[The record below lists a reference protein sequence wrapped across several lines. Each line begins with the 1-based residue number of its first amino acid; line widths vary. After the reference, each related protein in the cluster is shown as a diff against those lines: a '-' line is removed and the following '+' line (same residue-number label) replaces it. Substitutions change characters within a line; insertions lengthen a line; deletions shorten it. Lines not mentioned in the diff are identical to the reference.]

1 MVDRTVTPSVGRKL
15 SADKKLAGCEKGLT
29 SYQIVTWEFLS
40 WVGRGYTMSEKLSP
54 EQRRS
59 YHIRAI

>member
-40 WVGRGYTMSEKLSP
+40 WVGRGYTKNCRLNKRGAIISE
-54 EQRRS
+54 QFNN
-59 YHIRAI
+59 